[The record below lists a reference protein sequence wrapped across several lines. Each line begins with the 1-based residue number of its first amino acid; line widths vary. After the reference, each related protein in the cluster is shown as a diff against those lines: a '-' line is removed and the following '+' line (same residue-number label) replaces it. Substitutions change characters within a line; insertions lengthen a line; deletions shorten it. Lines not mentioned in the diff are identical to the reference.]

1 MDNEYSIY
9 QLNVVRRKTSNICEG
24 HEPGFNVYL
33 LMNSWY
39 TLKVLKKK
47 KYILVCF
54 TEKNVIDIY
63 QLNTIFTNN
72 IKKKAN
78 ISILLLQTFVHVY
91 YIVLY
96 ILTRHFV
103 FSISSACIIFNTQLT
118 SDDLSIIVLLISL
131 FQFISW

>member
-1 MDNEYSIY
+1 MVHIESF
-9 QLNVVRRKTSNICEG
+9 E
-24 HEPGFNVYL
+24 E
-33 LMNSWY
+33 
-39 TLKVLKKK
+39 K

-72 IKKKAN
+72 INKKAN